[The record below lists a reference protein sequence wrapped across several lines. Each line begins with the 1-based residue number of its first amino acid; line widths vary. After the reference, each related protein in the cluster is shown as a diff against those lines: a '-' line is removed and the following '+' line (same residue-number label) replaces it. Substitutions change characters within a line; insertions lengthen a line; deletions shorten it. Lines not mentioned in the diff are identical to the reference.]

1 MKLHTLGQR
10 GHIHFVAPILVIV
23 VVGAIGTYV
32 YKQSQA
38 QSLPCNS
45 QTLAATTGTKPVQCV
60 QYIQQMLNGIYARNV
75 GADPGN
81 KITGLS
87 KDIGY
92 AKLTQGSYK
101 SDLLLVND
109 QFGKVSSVYD
119 TATVNQV
126 TIFQKYAA
134 QHMAPAPT
142 PKPGVKTPPVAAP
155 TPNGKV
161 DAATWVQLCADAV
174 NAQLSSDGHTLAGRD
189 IAVVTHTPEGYADS
203 YRRAGVS
210 AGLSAGCMAPPKSTG
225 SGGSGSGSGSGSGT
239 TTASNF
245 NECME
250 LGGTEKQNSNG
261 TETCTLKGKSFTVAS
276 DDVIP
281 AWGPVKS
288 STVHLLKWKI
298 SFTAPQ
304 SLVGGLYY
312 QVDPGEN
319 IYDFTTTKMFAPACI
334 AYFNAHGQEASVEF
348 DQFVPSKT
356 AKSIDHAPTNA
367 GTMTLAQYYTAH
379 KATGGN
385 YFLDAKGR
393 KVWKVGNHFYDF
405 LTDTSLYTGT
415 AFTKACPGVTSQYQT
430 LLAAAIPT
438 VKE

>member
-1 MKLHTLGQR
+1 MRLHTLGQR

-87 KDIGY
+87 KDTGY

-101 SDLLLVND
+101 SNLLLVNN
-109 QFGKVSSVYD
+109 QFGKVSSVYN
-119 TATVNQV
+119 TATSNQV

-134 QHMAPAPT
+134 QHMVTTVAT
-142 PKPGVKTPPVAAP
+142 PKPGVKPVPVIAP

-161 DAATWVQLCADAV
+161 DTATWQQLCADAV

-189 IAVVTHTPEGYADS
+189 VAVKTHTPEGYADS
-203 YRRAGVS
+203 YRRAGVT
-210 AGLSAGCMAPPKSTG
+210 AGLNAGCTAPPKT
-225 SGGSGSGSGSGSGT
+225 SGSGSGSGT

-261 TETCTLKGKSFTVAS
+261 TETCTLNGKSFTVAS

-281 AWGPVKS
+281 AWGHVAS
-288 STVHLLKWKI
+288 STVHLLKWKV

-334 AYFNAHGQEASVEF
+334 AYFNAHNQEASVEF
-348 DQFVPSKT
+348 DQFVPSKA
-356 AKSIDHAPTNA
+356 AKSIPNAPTNA
-367 GTMTLAQYYTAH
+367 GTMTLAQYYAAH
-379 KATGGN
+379 KATGGD

-405 LTDTSLYTGT
+405 LTDASLYTGT